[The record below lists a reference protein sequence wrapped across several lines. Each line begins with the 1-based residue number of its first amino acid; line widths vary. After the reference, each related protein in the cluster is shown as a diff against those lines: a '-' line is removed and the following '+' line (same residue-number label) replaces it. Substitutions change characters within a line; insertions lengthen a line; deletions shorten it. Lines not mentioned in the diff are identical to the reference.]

1 MKKIKKMLSLI
12 LVVLFTCLSLVG
24 CKSNQ
29 IDLSSLYNQTDEQ
42 LGIDDE
48 NFDNNQN
55 TQSTNKPNENNKD
68 ENNAANNNQPTQNN
82 QNQGG
87 TVTPQNKKTDFS
99 KLDTLKN
106 SIPKD
111 YEKYVGVKTKNKIS
125 ALNDVIDS
133 LNRKNASQSEVD
145 GIVKDLEAAVSKPD
159 YLSSDISAVYIEYN
173 KAPTVNGG
181 YVGAKVSVVDHKGAL
196 NTLVIDNS
204 AQIRI
209 RGNTTALFDKT
220 PYNIKFSQ
228 KQNLFGMGDDSG
240 WYLLANAFDKTL
252 LRNAIALEFSKRAGV
267 TYCAEYRFVDVY
279 VNGKYRGNY
288 LLTEKIEANKDRI
301 DIDVENGDFLIEIT
315 EKSGGDITYVTT
327 SSLNARFEVNEPEK
341 PTAAQKQKLQSILD
355 KADAAIK
362 SGNINEMKKYIN
374 IESFVN
380 FYIANEY
387 LKMLDFHYSSPRFYI
402 KDSIVYAGPVW
413 DFDLSMGNANAN
425 FAPYADY
432 MSGNGLGAS
441 YKGLWCQRSF
451 PWYVTLM
458 QNPEFKKLV
467 KARYNELQPQ
477 IINTYE
483 DNELGKNMVDSFYNE
498 YKASFHRN
506 FTTAG
511 WTFTLS
517 SGFENVP
524 KPTLV
529 ANIDDL
535 KNWLKN
541 RNKWL
546 LSEFNSY

>member
-1 MKKIKKMLSLI
+1 MINLKKVLSTILI
-12 LVVLFTCLSLVG
+12 ICICLSFAG
-24 CKSNQ
+24 CKPQQ

-42 LGIDDE
+42 LAADNE
-48 NFDNNQN
+48 NFDDPSN
-55 TQSTNKPNENNKD
+55 TQSTNKPSGNENDQNTP
-68 ENNAANNNQPTQNN
+68 NNNDQSGQNN
-82 QNQGG
+82 QNGG
-87 TVTPQNKKTDFS
+87 STGNTQNKKVDFS
-99 KLDTLKN
+99 QLDSLKN
-106 SIPKD
+106 SIPKG
-111 YEKYVGVKTKNKIS
+111 YEKYVGVRTKNQVS
-125 ALNDVIDS
+125 ALMNVIDS

-145 GIVKDLEAAVSKPD
+145 SIVKDLNNAISKPE

-181 YVGAKVSVVDHKGAL
+181 YVGAKVSVVDHSGAL

-209 RGNTTALFDKT
+209 RGNTTAHFAKA
-220 PYNIKFSQ
+220 PYNIKFSE
-228 KQNLFGMGDDSG
+228 KQNLFGMGDDRG

-267 TYCAEYRFVDVY
+267 KYCAEYRFVDVY
-279 VNGKYRGNY
+279 VNGQYRGNY
-288 LLTEKIEANKDRI
+288 LLTEKVEANKDRI

-315 EKSGGDITYVTT
+315 EKSGGDVTYVTT

-341 PTAAQKQKLQSILD
+341 PTAAQKKQLQTILD
-355 KADAAIK
+355 NADAAIK
-362 SGNINEMKKYIN
+362 SGDINRMKKYID

-432 MSGNGLGAS
+432 MSGNNLGAS

-458 QNPEFKKLV
+458 QNNEFKKLV

-477 IINTYE
+477 IVNTYE
-483 DNELGKNMVDSFYNE
+483 DNELGKNMVDKFYNE
-498 YKASFHRN
+498 YKASFYRN

-511 WTFTLS
+511 WTFTTS
-517 SGFENVP
+517 SAFENTP

-529 ANIDDL
+529 ANVDDL
-535 KNWLKN
+535 RNWLKN

-546 LSEFNSY
+546 LDEFNSY